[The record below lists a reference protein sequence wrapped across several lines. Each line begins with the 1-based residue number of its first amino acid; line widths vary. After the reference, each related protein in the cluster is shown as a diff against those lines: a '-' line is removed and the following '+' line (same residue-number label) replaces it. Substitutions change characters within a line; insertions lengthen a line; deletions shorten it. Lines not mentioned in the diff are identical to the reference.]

1 MAKNYFFL
9 FSYQEWPMA
18 TCLEIIENQLVTGDS
33 ATLIDLTGKYKSEH
47 EFPIADRL
55 KIAIVS
61 MRLRKSKIY
70 LNLLEK
76 YEPNFEV
83 LEDKSGPRLTPS
95 AILIAL
101 ADEVAYLELIAVVRE
116 AEPSRERYADRLRK
130 YRQTFLDTYSAAL
143 RILNTEKVDHVY
155 LYNGRFLQERAVWE
169 ACRFLQI
176 PIVFYEKFNPF
187 WKNRYFLFKNPTHS
201 PSYRSS
207 IMLNFGRNLFS
218 TDIRRYQ
225 SVGNA
230 WFENRMLGKTQD
242 YTSKQNN
249 LVQHRFTK
257 PFVVFFHS
265 SEDEL
270 ITTDLQSKTWGNQ
283 ISALNSLVDVL
294 KEIGG
299 KNLMIRAH
307 PNLLH
312 KSANEIGIWKSLGA
326 RLELEYSWITFVDS
340 ESDVSSYQLIMDAE
354 SVVTVGST
362 IGVEAAYWGK
372 KSILMGRAFH
382 EEMGITMNPENKVQL
397 RQLLELEITK
407 EDLET
412 RKLSALD
419 FAVFHELGGT
429 KFSSVDY
436 RLKSNR
442 DDYHFRGFVMRQ
454 PRVVSLLMRLDSFL
468 RKVLKNAY

>member
-1 MAKNYFFL
+1 MDNNYFFL
-9 FSYQEWPMA
+9 FSYQEWSMA
-18 TCLEIIENQLVTGDS
+18 TCLEIIEAQLNYGNAAS
-33 ATLIDLTGKYKSEH
+33 LIDLTGKYKSEN

-55 KIAIVS
+55 KLVIVG

-76 YEPNFEV
+76 YEPNFKV

-116 AEPSRERYADRLRK
+116 AEPSRERYSDRLCK
-130 YRQTFLDTYSAAL
+130 YRQTFLDTYFAAS
-143 RILNTEKVDHVY
+143 RILNTARVDRVY

-169 ACRFLQI
+169 VCRILQI
-176 PIVFYEKFNPF
+176 PVVFYEKFNPS
-187 WKNRYFLFKNPTHS
+187 WKNRYFLFENPTHS

-207 IMLNFGRNLFS
+207 IMLDFGRNIFS

-225 SVGNA
+225 TVGNT

-249 LVQHRFTK
+249 LVQHSFTK

-283 ISALNSLVDVL
+283 ISALNSLVEVL
-294 KEIGG
+294 EEIGG
-299 KNLMIRAH
+299 KNLIIRAH

-312 KSANEIGIWKSLGA
+312 KSANEIGLWKSLGA
-326 RLELEYSWITFVDS
+326 RLELEYPWITFVDS

-382 EEMGITMNPENKVQL
+382 EDMGITMNPENKVQL
-397 RQLLELEITK
+397 RELIELELNN

-412 RKLSALD
+412 RKFCALD
-419 FAVFHELGGT
+419 YAVFHDLGGT
-429 KFSSVDY
+429 QFSSVVY
-436 RLKSNR
+436 RLKNNR
-442 DDYHFRGFVMRQ
+442 DDYRFMGFVMRQ

>member
-1 MAKNYFFL
+1 
-9 FSYQEWPMA
+9 MA
-18 TCLEIIENQLVTGDS
+18 TCLEIIENQLVSGDS

-55 KIAIVS
+55 KIAIVN

-70 LNLLEK
+70 LNLLGK
-76 YEPNFEV
+76 HQSNFRV
-83 LEDKSGPRLTPS
+83 MNDISGPRLTPD
-95 AILIAL
+95 AELIAL

-116 AEPSRERYADRLRK
+116 AEPSKEKYAPRLYK
-130 YRQTFLDTYSAAL
+130 YRQTFLDTYFAAV
-143 RILNTEKVDHVY
+143 RILNTEKIGHVY
-155 LYNGRFLQERAVWE
+155 LYNGRFLQERAIWE
-169 ACRFLQI
+169 ACLFLGI
-176 PIVFYEKFNPF
+176 PIIFYEKFNPS

-207 IMLNFGRNLFS
+207 IMLDFGRNLFS
-218 TDIRRYQ
+218 TDIGRYKT
-225 SVGNA
+225 VGNN

-249 LVQHRFTK
+249 LVQHSFTK

-283 ISALNSLVDVL
+283 ISALNSLVEVL

-299 KNLMIRAH
+299 KNLVIRAH

-312 KSANEIGIWKSLGA
+312 KSENEIQLWKSLGA
-326 RLELEYSWITFVDS
+326 KLESKYSWITFVDS
-340 ESDVSSYQLIMDAE
+340 ESDISSYQLIMDAE

-372 KSILMGRAFH
+372 KSILIGRAFH
-382 EEMGITMNPENKVQL
+382 EDMGITMNPENKVQL
-397 RQLLELEITK
+397 RELLELEITK

-412 RKLSALD
+412 RKFCALD
-419 FAVFHELGGT
+419 YAVFHELGGI

-436 RLKSNR
+436 RLKNNR
-442 DDYHFRGFVMRQ
+442 DDYSFRGFVIRQ
-454 PRVVSLLMRLDSFL
+454 PRVVSLLMRLDSLL